1 MQQTGLQGLR
11 PESGIE
17 TNFRF
22 YRKVPITKKNP
33 IKGVGIVAEWLT
45 IRDMLSNGIAE
56 PLTLCTMLSTF
67 SRDNL
72 MGMMDR

>member
-1 MQQTGLQGLR
+1 MVFRDSDLKVGLKPISGFTG
-11 PESGIE
+11 
-17 TNFRF
+17 NFQSL
-22 YRKVPITKKNP
+22 KKYP
-33 IKGVGIVAEWLT
+33 IKGVGIVAGWLT

-56 PLTLCTMLSTF
+56 PLTLCTILSTF